1 MERRSLLKTA
11 LASAAL
17 SAPAMLPGCFLSP
30 AAAAI
35 CKAAPYIPQGD
46 PLAAVIAEYFHQSA
60 IFNERASEEDWDEL
74 LAATYGPARGRME
87 SPPEPTSLAG
97 VAAAIRFV
105 RDDPES
111 GAVRPVMDACLR
123 YLDRESQ
130 S

>member
-11 LASAAL
+11 LASAT
-17 SAPAMLPGCFLSP
+17 LPGCFLSP

-35 CKAAPYIPQGD
+35 CKAAPYVPQSD
-46 PLAAVIAEYFHQSA
+46 PLATVIAEYFHQSA
-60 IFNERASEEDWDEL
+60 IFNARADEEDWGEL
-74 LAATYGPARGRME
+74 LAATYGPARDRMQ

-97 VAAAIRFV
+97 VAAAIRFA
-105 RDDPES
+105 RDDPDS

>member
-1 MERRSLLKTA
+1 MERRNLLKTA
-11 LASAAL
+11 VASAVLAS
-17 SAPAMLPGCFLSP
+17 PAMLPGCLLSP

-35 CKAAPYIPQGD
+35 RRAAPYVPQAD

-60 IFNERASEEDWDEL
+60 IFNERAEKEDWDEL
-74 LAATYGPARGRME
+74 LAATYGPARDRLA

-111 GAVRPVMDACLR
+111 GAVQPVMDACLR